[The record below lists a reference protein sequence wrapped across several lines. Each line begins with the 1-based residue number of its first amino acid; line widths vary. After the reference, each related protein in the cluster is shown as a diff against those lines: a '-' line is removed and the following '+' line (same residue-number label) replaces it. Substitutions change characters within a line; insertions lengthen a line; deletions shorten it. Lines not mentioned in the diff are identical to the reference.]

1 MKMEWKYVM
10 IKYLLIL
17 IFLTGCQNLN
27 KIELSGEITGTKY
40 SNQQFTKGK
49 HVMTVRYPL
58 SETLNIKGK
67 VAQPYISDH
76 SVDVGRAD
84 YGETSLEI
92 LF

>member
-1 MKMEWKYVM
+1 M

-17 IFLTGCQNLN
+17 IFITGCENLN
-27 KIELSGEITGTKY
+27 KIELNGEITGTKY

-49 HVMTVRYPL
+49 HIMTARYPL
-58 SETLNIKGK
+58 SETVNIKGK

-76 SVDVGRAD
+76 SVDFGMPD

>member
-1 MKMEWKYVM
+1 MS
-10 IKYLLIL
+10 LLL
-17 IFLTGCQNLN
+17 QNVGCQHLD
-27 KIELSGEITGTKY
+27 KIELNGEITGTKY

-49 HVMTVRYPL
+49 HIMTARYPL
-58 SETLNIKGK
+58 SETVNIKGK

-76 SVDVGRAD
+76 SVDFGMPD